1 MLQQFR
7 LSPVLVHRALQQW
20 TAKGSQ
26 VLARESKWISKG
38 NTEIIKGSV
47 GFHGDENDS

>member
-7 LSPVLVHRALQQW
+7 LSSVLVHRALQQW

-26 VLARESKWISKG
+26 VLARESKWIFKD

-47 GFHGDENDS
+47 GFHGDENGS